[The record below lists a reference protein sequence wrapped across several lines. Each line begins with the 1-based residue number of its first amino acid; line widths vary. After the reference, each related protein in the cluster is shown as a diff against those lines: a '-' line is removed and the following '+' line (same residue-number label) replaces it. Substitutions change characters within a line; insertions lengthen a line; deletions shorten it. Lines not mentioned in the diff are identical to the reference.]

1 MVPYMAEVRPTSLSG
16 RDCPMTITTMA
27 FPELAEKRADI
38 EVLRQMVKFIA
49 QRLTELDGKRALP
62 RRMQ

>member
-1 MVPYMAEVRPTSLSG
+1 
-16 RDCPMTITTMA
+16 MTTTTMA

-38 EVLRQMVKFIA
+38 EVLRPMVKFIA
-49 QRLTELDGKRALP
+49 QRLMELDVKRALP